1 MSAKRGGLGTN
12 LDSLI
17 PTSLTV
23 GDTEVAQQNEVP
35 ISSISPN
42 PRQPRTVFDEDA
54 LNELI
59 ASIKEIGILQPP
71 VVRKVSEG
79 RYELIM
85 GERRLR
91 AAKAAGL
98 TTIPVIIRQTPDNEL
113 LREALIENIHRS
125 QLNPLEEAAAYA
137 GLLTDFGCTHDELA
151 TKLGR
156 SRPLISNMLRLLN
169 LPPTVQRKVAAGVIS
184 AGHARALLGLSDEKE
199 IEKLA
204 NRIVAEGLSV
214 RATEEIVAIAGPA
227 KKSSKKKAKVG
238 ISGATKSRLKQHQRE
253 GWETY
258 KQLTLDTGQQA
269 YVIEQGVFEWLEE
282 TFGLTPFL
290 SKQSMPQ
297 GGFTETVDASEIDLP
312 TIWAKVE
319 ELSKVQR

>member
-1 MSAKRGGLGTN
+1 MTVKRGGLGTN

-71 VVRKVSEG
+71 VVRRVSEG

-227 KKSSKKKAKVG
+227 KKSGKKKAKVG
-238 ISGATKSRLKQHQRE
+238 ISGTALASAELLSD
-253 GWETY
+253 Y
-258 KQLTLDTGQQA
+258 LDTR
-269 YVIEQGVFEWLEE
+269 VSIEQGKGKGKITIEFAGNEDL
-282 TFGLTPFL
+282 
-290 SKQSMPQ
+290 QRI
-297 GGFTETVDASEIDLP
+297 VDLIEG
-312 TIWAKVE
+312 
-319 ELSKVQR
+319 

>member
-79 RYELIM
+79 RYELVM
-85 GERRLR
+85 GERRFR

-169 LPPTVQRKVAAGVIS
+169 LPPTVQRKVAAVVIS
-184 AGHARALLGLSDEKE
+184 DGHARALLGLSDEKE

-227 KKSSKKKAKVG
+227 KKSAKAKAKVG
-238 ISGATKSRLKQHQRE
+238 ISGTALASAELLSD
-253 GWETY
+253 Y
-258 KQLTLDTGQQA
+258 LDTR
-269 YVIEQGVFEWLEE
+269 VSIEQGKGKGKITIEFAGSEDL
-282 TFGLTPFL
+282 
-290 SKQSMPQ
+290 QRI
-297 GGFTETVDASEIDLP
+297 VDLIEG
-312 TIWAKVE
+312 
-319 ELSKVQR
+319 

>member
-59 ASIKEIGILQPP
+59 ASIKELGILQPP
-71 VVRKVSEG
+71 VVRRVSEG

-156 SRPLISNMLRLLN
+156 SRPLITNMLRLLN

-227 KKSSKKKAKVG
+227 KKSGKKKVKVG
-238 ISGATKSRLKQHQRE
+238 ISGTALASAELLSD
-253 GWETY
+253 Y
-258 KQLTLDTGQQA
+258 LDTR
-269 YVIEQGVFEWLEE
+269 VSIEQGKGKGKITIEFSGNEDL
-282 TFGLTPFL
+282 
-290 SKQSMPQ
+290 QRI
-297 GGFTETVDASEIDLP
+297 VDLIEG
-312 TIWAKVE
+312 
-319 ELSKVQR
+319 